1 MIYVWYATPNQ
12 ANRPQELPSIPRPA
26 QVLQLWPRIKTIKFI
41 GQNIQ
46 TSKSIG
52 QSEDEKLGL
61 AAFLFPT
68 AHSCYRRRLTIVTSI
83 VVKDLI
89 NGRGGCME

>member
-1 MIYVWYATPNQ
+1 MWYATPNQ
-12 ANRPQELPSIPRPA
+12 ANRPQELPSIPRPS

-52 QSEDEKLGL
+52 QSKVIEDEKLGL
-61 AAFLFPT
+61 ADYPTLATFKFT
-68 AHSCYRRRLTIVTSI
+68 AH
-83 VVKDLI
+83 
-89 NGRGGCME
+89 